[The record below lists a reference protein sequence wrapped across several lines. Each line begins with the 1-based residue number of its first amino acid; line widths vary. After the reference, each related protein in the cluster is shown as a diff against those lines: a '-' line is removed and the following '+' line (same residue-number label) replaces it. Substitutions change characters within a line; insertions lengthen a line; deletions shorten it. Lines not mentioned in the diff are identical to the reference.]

1 MASKVSTNSIR
12 KSLEEMERDISF
24 LEREIKTFYQTEQQ
38 KGDLYGQTMG
48 AFAQQARKEL
58 TDLKVIKKMIK

>member
-1 MASKVSTNSIR
+1 
-12 KSLEEMERDISF
+12 MERDISF